1 MNLGVGEIV
10 GLVVIAVVL
19 FGPDKLPELAR
30 KAARVLNY
38 VRNIA
43 NNAQQTIQTE
53 LGPGFEDFDIRDP
66 KGYIKKKIAEQM
78 DPITADIK
86 TDVEDMKSTFSD
98 TSGELSDIR
107 GELKALDSE
116 VRTLHGGTGSD
127 ADLLATI
134 EAASAEQAV
143 AAGGSTATAV
153 LEAPADAVALDEPVE
168 STDSGEEAV
177 AVVARPPAPFDSD
190 AT

>member
-1 MNLGVGEIV
+1 M
-10 GLVVIAVVL
+10 GLVVIAIVL

-30 KAARVLNY
+30 KAARVVNY

-107 GELKALDSE
+107 GELKALDSD

-134 EAASAEQAV
+134 EAASADQA
-143 AAGGSTATAV
+143 AAAASGGTATAV
-153 LEAPADAVALDEPVE
+153 LEAPADGAAP
-168 STDSGEEAV
+168 EAV
-177 AVVARPPAPFDSD
+177 LDDSAGPDEASAAARPPAPFDSD